1 MQKVISCIE
10 LLIKKDKSL
19 LSQRV
24 TKGNKSALHLAIA
37 KDKVEVVSTL
47 IRLGADLNAK
57 TGSGQLPMTLAKS
70 DAMRSVLTAGRQTSS
85 TVDEEESEESE
96 SEEDADDGE
105 DQPPDDVEI
114 SADAEKAPTES
125 SSAAVG
131 EKRKRSSQET

>member
-70 DAMRSVLTAGRQTSS
+70 DAMRLVLTAGRQTSS
-85 TVDEEESEESE
+85 TVDEEKTEESE
-96 SEEDADDGE
+96 PEEDGDDGE
-105 DQPPDDVEI
+105 DQPPDDVE
-114 SADAEKAPTES
+114 